1 LLDENIKEDAFS
13 LTTKIFKDVFLK
25 TV

>member
-13 LTTKIFKDVFLK
+13 LTTKIFNDVFLK